1 MFGSTSFLAEL
12 QKILKNLDIDWEE
25 MLSQVFGD
33 VIGHQGAELI
43 RSKMS
48 WTKDRVSNIQRLTS
62 EFLTEELRV
71 LPSAPELNFFNAQ
84 VDELKLGADRV
95 TARIEQILARI
106 ERQNAQQ
113 QAAQQE

>member
-1 MFGSTSFLAEL
+1 
-12 QKILKNLDIDWEE
+12 

-33 VIGHQGAELI
+33 IIGHQSAELI

-71 LPSAPELNFFNAQ
+71 LPSAPELRFFNAQ
-84 VDELKLGADRV
+84 VDELKLGADRIE
-95 TARIEQILARI
+95 ARIENILARM
-106 ERQNAQQ
+106 N
-113 QAAQQE
+113 AAQQE